1 MGTWA
6 EELSLVSVVSIAAH
20 SAALPGTYVSAL
32 VALVHYQFI
41 DIFSTDLGG
50 SLARQA
56 RRSLI

>member
-1 MGTWA
+1 MVTKA

-20 SAALPGTYVSAL
+20 WAALPRTYVSAL

-50 SLARQA
+50 SLAR
-56 RRSLI
+56 